1 MAAAQGD
8 GRRPGR
14 VIKGGTWGIATGM
27 SRPGRSRRQ
36 LTPLEPLVRGLES
49 AGKLDAPG
57 NVVGRLVR
65 GLIPAGRVK
74 EAVSGTWLGHALH
87 PLLTDV
93 VIGSFV
99 SATLLDVIG
108 GEDAGPASERLIAV
122 GVLSYGPTAL
132 TGVSDYA
139 DSEAYN
145 APVRRTGLV
154 HAATNATALTL
165 YSASLAV
172 RRRGNRR
179 QGVLLGLAGATALG
193 AGGYLGAHLSYSA
206 GIGPDQTVF
215 DPGPLDWTPA
225 GSDAPLPERRPTR
238 VVADETPVL
247 LFRDGEAT
255 YAIHDRCSHR
265 GCSLSDG
272 KVDGHHIECAC
283 HGSRFDLRDGAL
295 VRGPATAPQPSFEL
309 RQRDGALEVRRRP
322 SAG

>member
-1 MAAAQGD
+1 M
-8 GRRPGR
+8 
-14 VIKGGTWGIATGM
+14 ATGM
-27 SRPGRSRRQ
+27 SRPEGSRLQ
-36 LTPLEPLVRGLES
+36 LTPLEPVIRRLES
-49 AGKLDAPG
+49 AGVLDAPG
-57 NVVGRLVR
+57 KAVGRAVR

-74 EAVSGTWLGHALH
+74 EALSGTWLGHALH

-122 GVLSYGPTAL
+122 GVLTYGPTAL
-132 TGVSDYA
+132 TGVSDYS

-145 APVRRTGLV
+145 APVRRIGLV
-154 HAATNATALTL
+154 HAATNASALTL
-165 YSASLAV
+165 YSASLVA
-172 RRRGNRR
+172 RRRGNRQ
-179 QGVLLGLAGATALG
+179 QGVLLGLAGATALT

-215 DPGPLDWTPA
+215 DSGALEWTPA
-225 GSDAPLPERRPTR
+225 GSDVPLPERRPTR

-247 LFRDGEAT
+247 LFRDGDAT

-272 KVDGHHIECAC
+272 KVDGTHIECAC

-295 VRGPATAPQPSFEL
+295 VRGPATAPQPSFEV
-309 RQRDGALEVRRRP
+309 RHQNGVLEVRRRT
-322 SAG
+322 S